1 MFNTNH
7 LLNFARSK
15 NIEVIMATGSVN
27 LNNKIYQQERNLQAK
42 ATLQTSKEGSNPQQ
56 KLQLEMLQQSMKGD
70 VVGSNN
76 NLQKQLLQMMSA
88 ATPLQQIQ
96 ATAQNQISKGYLDI
110 RI

>member
-7 LLNFARSK
+7 LLNFAKSK
-15 NIEVIMATGSVN
+15 NSEEVMATDSVN
-27 LNNKIYQQERNLQAK
+27 VSNKIYEQERNLRSRE
-42 ATLQTSKEGSNPQQ
+42 TLETNKEGSNPQQ

-70 VVGSNN
+70 VVGGNN

-88 ATPLQQIQ
+88 AAPLQQIQ